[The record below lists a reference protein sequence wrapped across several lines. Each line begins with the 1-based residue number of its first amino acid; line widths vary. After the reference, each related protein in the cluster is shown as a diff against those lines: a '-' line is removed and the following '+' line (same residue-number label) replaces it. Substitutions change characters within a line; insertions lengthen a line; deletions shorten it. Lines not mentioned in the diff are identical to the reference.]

1 MVGVSRVNSS
11 ERLILF
17 TRYPE
22 PGRTKTRL
30 IPVLG
35 PHGAANLQKQMT
47 EHLLARTTSFVS
59 DRRVDMEVRYEG
71 GNRALMEGWLGS
83 HISYRSQGRGD
94 LGSRMA
100 QAFSQA
106 FKQGK
111 KRVVIA
117 GSDCPGINEAT
128 VRNAFDLLDQFDLV
142 LGPANDGGYYL
153 IGLRQEEPRL
163 FENVP
168 WGAAEVGAR
177 TLEIADQLGLCWVK
191 VEPLNDVDR
200 AEDIVVWKS
209 EAARKEVSPRPVIS
223 IIIPTLNEAKNLAA
237 TLVSTESRADVEIMV
252 VDGGSSD
259 GTIEVAKSFGVR
271 VLTTSAGRARQANAG
286 GLAAG
291 GEILVFLHGDTRLP
305 RGFSRYVL
313 DILRKPGVVAG
324 AFTLG
329 IDGCEF
335 GFRIIEMLANLRS
348 SLFQMPYGDQG
359 IFLRTEVF
367 RALGGFPDMAL
378 MEDFVLIQRLRKR
391 GKVTMAP
398 VAVKTSARRWRE
410 LGILKTTLINQAVL
424 LAYFLGSNPERLA
437 RWYRRQQGSGS

>member
-271 VLTTSAGRARQANAG
+271 LLTTSAGRARQANAG

-335 GFRIIEMLANLRS
+335 GFRIIEMLANFRS

-367 RALGGFPDMAL
+367 RALGGFPDMVL
-378 MEDFVLIQRLRKR
+378 MEDFVLVQRLRKR

>member
-237 TLVSTESRADVEIMV
+237 TLVGTESRADVEIMV

-271 VLTTSAGRARQANAG
+271 LLTTSAGRARQANAG

-367 RALGGFPDMAL
+367 RALGGFPDMVL
-378 MEDFVLIQRLRKR
+378 MEDFVLVQRLRKR

-437 RWYRRQQGSGS
+437 RWYRRQQGLGS

>member
-367 RALGGFPDMAL
+367 RALGGFPDMVL
-378 MEDFVLIQRLRKR
+378 MEDFVLVQRLRKR